1 MKFMIID
8 TGVAKIHEA
17 ESIFATITVLYNLY
31 CIVLKTVYCTKLLL
45 LLLLKIVHEVQK
57 DRMRQ
62 KKDRT
67 INMYTNDMQ

>member
-17 ESIFATITVLYNLY
+17 ESIFATITVLYLY